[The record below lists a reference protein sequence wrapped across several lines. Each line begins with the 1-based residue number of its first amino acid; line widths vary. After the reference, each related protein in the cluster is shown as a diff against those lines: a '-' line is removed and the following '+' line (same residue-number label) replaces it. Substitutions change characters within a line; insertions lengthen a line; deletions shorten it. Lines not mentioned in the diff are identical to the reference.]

1 VSDIPTNSLRDYADL
16 LGHVKSRIRQ
26 AQSKA
31 ILAANAEMIRLY
43 WDIGRLVAQQ
53 QQLKGWGSSVIPRLA
68 RDIRNDL
75 PEVKGFSERNIGYMI
90 RFAREYPILQP
101 PAAKL
106 LPDPTT
112 PILQTPAAKLP
123 GHIDTTTLQQVAFQL
138 PWFHN
143 VLLMEKVKDLPTRL

>member
-68 RDIRNDL
+68 RDSRLYRDRCTL
-75 PEVKGFSERNIGYMI
+75 LWARHLSQAIGK
-90 RFAREYPILQP
+90 RR
-101 PAAKL
+101 
-106 LPDPTT
+106 
-112 PILQTPAAKLP
+112 
-123 GHIDTTTLQQVAFQL
+123 VA
-138 PWFHN
+138 W
-143 VLLMEKVKDLPTRL
+143 K